1 MKICPNCNFSNKDNA
16 KFCANCGSTLV
27 NVEVDEGIYCP
38 NCHTKV
44 DSFTSRC
51 PYCGTII
58 DSFKKENSSIKEFS
72 IKYNS
77 MTNATDRCEL
87 IKSMYIG
94 LNLSEIKEAI
104 IYGMSFYRVVD
115 ANGDKNVSLDEIL
128 INNSWRIKLLELIE
142 KGLSLNGSTSEDLE
156 FFKKQQ
162 DILEDKSYIP
172 TDYRKKRLQ
181 FSALSLI
188 AFIAFVGFFVLF
200 ILFGFRH

>member
-16 KFCANCGSTLV
+16 KFCAKCGATLV
-27 NVEVDEGIYCP
+27 NIEVDEGIYCP
-38 NCHTKV
+38 NCHAKV

-51 PYCGTII
+51 PYCGTIV
-58 DSFKKENSSIKEFS
+58 DSFNKENSSIKEFS
-72 IKYNS
+72 IRYNS
-77 MTNATDRCEL
+77 MTNATDRSEL
-87 IKSMYIG
+87 IKSMYIR

-142 KGLSLNGSTSEDLE
+142 KGLSLNGLTSEDLE

-162 DILEDKSYIP
+162 DILVDKSYIP
-172 TDYRKKRLQ
+172 IDYRKKRMK